1 MHIADLTPTGSQ
13 VTGVGVRQQGG
24 FLAGFGSVLI
34 NGLGR
39 FVDAE
44 LPLSTRTPDTAELD
58 REQRMKVSPPGLGS
72 VFENITP
79 LQFGGLL
86 VAAGL
91 TIALATG
98 QFRPGS

>member
-1 MHIADLTPTGSQ
+1 MHLADLTPTGSD

-24 FLAGFGSVLI
+24 FLSGVGSVLLG
-34 NGLGR
+34 GLGR
-39 FVDAE
+39 FIDAE
-44 LPLSTRTPDTAELD
+44 LPLPTKQPDTAEVD
-58 REQRMKVSPPGLGS
+58 REQRPRVAPPGLGS

-91 TIALATG
+91 TIALVTG

>member
-1 MHIADLTPTGSQ
+1 MHLADLTPTGSQ
-13 VTGVGVRQQGG
+13 VTGEGVRQQAG
-24 FLAGFGSVLI
+24 FLDLAGSLVLV
-34 NGLGR
+34 GLGR
-39 FVDAE
+39 FIDAE
-44 LPLSTRTPDTAELD
+44 IPAPTRNPDTAEVD
-58 REQRMKVSPPGLGS
+58 REQRMKVTLPGLGS

-91 TIALATG
+91 TIALVTG

>member
-1 MHIADLTPTGSQ
+1 MHIADLTPTGSEL
-13 VTGVGVRQQGG
+13 TGVGVRQQGG
-24 FLAGFGSVLI
+24 FFAGLGSVLLG
-34 NGLGR
+34 GLSR

-44 LPLSTRTPDTAELD
+44 LPLPTRQPDTAEVD
-58 REQRMKVSPPGLGS
+58 REQRPRVSPPGLGS

-91 TIALATG
+91 TIALVTG

>member
-1 MHIADLTPTGSQ
+1 MHLADLTPTGSD

-24 FLAGFGSVLI
+24 FLSGVGSVLLG
-34 NGLGR
+34 GLGR
-39 FVDAE
+39 FIDAE
-44 LPLSTRTPDTAELD
+44 LPVPTRNPDTAEVD
-58 REQRMKVSPPGLGS
+58 RAQRQRVSPPGLGS

-91 TIALATG
+91 TIALVTG
-98 QFRPGS
+98 QFRPGP